1 MYPKNNAS
9 PPPIGVGQVIQI
21 SDGAVQTTGASA
33 RVKIGTGAF
42 AAAGGT
48 LACDSTSGEWYYTP
62 TQAETNAESFIVAV
76 YKASCI
82 GTSRTVVTSISG
94 TAGYAGVDWSNVAN
108 ATSTVGLTGTTI
120 STSQAVASV
129 SGAVGSVT
137 GNVGGSV
144 ASVTGAVGS
153 VTGNVGGNVTGS
165 VGSVL
170 GGINT
175 GSGTITTLDAL
186 DTAQDTQHAATQAA
200 IPSAATI
207 WSNGTRTLT
216 AATNITTTGAAV
228 PIDATTGDVQADVRY
243 WVGEEITGLYMDLG
257 GNAIPIV
264 SVANMETGTITAA
277 AVAADAVAEIQS
289 GLSTLDAAGV
299 RTAVGL
305 AAANMDTQLAAL
317 QTDLDTVTDTGVTA
331 TNVASEI
338 SDALTVDTLIDGK
351 TIQQALRIIGSLAGG
366 KVSGAGTSTEVFI
379 GLDGATTRVTVTADA
394 SGNRTAVVYA

>member
-1 MYPKNNAS
+1 MYPRNNAS

-33 RVKIGTGAF
+33 RVKIGTGSF

-94 TAGYAGVDWSNVAN
+94 TGGYAGVDWSKVTSP
-108 ATSTVGLTGTTI
+108 TSTVGLTGTTI

-129 SGAVGSVT
+129 SGAVASVT

-165 VGSVL
+165 VGSVV

-186 DTAQDTQHAATQAA
+186 DTAQDTQHATTRAA
-200 IPSAATI
+200 IPSA
-207 WSNGTRTLT
+207 GT
-216 AATNITTTGAAV
+216 V
-228 PIDATTGDVQADVRY
+228 
-243 WVGEEITGLYMDLG
+243 
-257 GNAIPIV
+257 
-264 SVANMETGTITAA
+264 
-277 AVAADAVAEIQS
+277 ADAVLDESLIGHVMA
-289 GLSTLDAAGV
+289 GTLGKAVGDGVTAWVTATGFSTLDAAGV

-305 AAANMDTQLAAL
+305 GSANLDTQLAAL
-317 QTDLDTVTDTGVTA
+317 QTDLDTITDTGVTA
-331 TNVASEI
+331 VNVASEI

-351 TIQQALRIIGSLAGG
+351 TIQEALRIIGATAAG
-366 KVSGAGTSTEVFI
+366 KVSGAGTSTEVFV
-379 GLDGATTRVTVTADA
+379 GLDGATTRATVTADA

>member
-1 MYPKNNAS
+1 
-9 PPPIGVGQVIQI
+9 
-21 SDGAVQTTGASA
+21 
-33 RVKIGTGAF
+33 
-42 AAAGGT
+42 
-48 LACDSTSGEWYYTP
+48 
-62 TQAETNAESFIVAV
+62 
-76 YKASCI
+76 
-82 GTSRTVVTSISG
+82 
-94 TAGYAGVDWSNVAN
+94 
-108 ATSTVGLTGTTI
+108 
-120 STSQAVASV
+120 
-129 SGAVGSVT
+129 
-137 GNVGGSV
+137 
-144 ASVTGAVGS
+144 
-153 VTGNVGGNVTGS
+153 
-165 VGSVL
+165 
-170 GGINT
+170 
-175 GSGTITTLDAL
+175 
-186 DTAQDTQHAATQAA
+186 A

>member
-228 PIDATTGDVQADVRY
+228 PIDATTGDVQ
-243 WVGEEITGLYMDLG
+243 
-257 GNAIPIV
+257 P
-264 SVANMETGTITAA
+264 
-277 AVAADAVAEIQS
+277 
-289 GLSTLDAAGV
+289 
-299 RTAVGL
+299 
-305 AAANMDTQLAAL
+305 
-317 QTDLDTVTDTGVTA
+317 
-331 TNVASEI
+331 
-338 SDALTVDTLIDGK
+338 
-351 TIQQALRIIGSLAGG
+351 
-366 KVSGAGTSTEVFI
+366 
-379 GLDGATTRVTVTADA
+379 
-394 SGNRTAVVYA
+394 